1 MGATTGMRRLGICC
15 LLAAVIGLGLPAG
28 GHAQG
33 LPTVDL
39 STNPWFVGWS
49 ELLPPA
55 YMGVNTASSD
65 ICLAGR
71 IECVDRVANRQI
83 SELAVFTPM

>member
-1 MGATTGMRRLGICC
+1 MTTSGPGA
-15 LLAAVIGLGLPAG
+15 PAG
-28 GHAQG
+28 GRAQG

-39 STNPWFVGWS
+39 STNPWFIGFT

-55 YMGVNTASSD
+55 YMGVNTDSSD

-71 IECVDRVANRQI
+71 IECVDRVANGLELQI
-83 SELAVFTPM
+83 ARLGCDHKAVI